1 MKKTIKLLSS
11 FTLTLILLLS
21 TTLTI
26 FAADSTVTFN
36 GESSGFT
43 FTPGSEYTQTDLFDN
58 FKDVMPGDTLTE
70 TITVSNKSKDSDYI
84 KLYIRALAHDEEGN
98 PLTYNEAFEA
108 ADGKDQA
115 GIVGQRDETVATMAD
130 FLAQLSMKI
139 YNGETLIFDASPDEL
154 DGLAENVLLG
164 TFRQGESGTLKVE
177 LKVPIELGNEY
188 ASRVGEVDWIFT
200 VEALDDPKPTPTPT
214 PTPTPDE
221 EPEEEPQP
229 ESTPTP
235 EMVMPSTGDNANLG
249 LYIGL
254 MLASIVILLVI
265 KNRLSKHNKE

>member
-1 MKKTIKLLSS
+1 MKKLTKLLSS
-11 FTLTLILLLS
+11 FTLSFILMLS
-21 TTLTI
+21 TAITS

-36 GESSGFT
+36 GESAGFT
-43 FTPGSEYTQTDLFDN
+43 FTPGSEYTQHDLFDN
-58 FKDVMPGDTLTE
+58 FKNVMPGDTLTE

-98 PLTYNEAFEA
+98 PLTYDEAFEA

-115 GIVGQRDETVATMAD
+115 GVDGQRDETVATMAD
-130 FLAQLSMKI
+130 FLAQLSMKV
-139 YNGETLIFDASPDEL
+139 YNGDALIYDASPDEL

-214 PTPTPDE
+214 PTPDE

-235 EMVMPSTGDNANLG
+235 EVVMPSTGDNANLG

-265 KNRLSKHNKE
+265 KNHLSKHNKE